1 MALASGR
8 ISSRERQQ
16 VLGVM
21 TRTGDLLHGVV
32 FLARVWRSILPG
44 NCSSCLN
51 VGSEIIL
58 GAGARGCD
66 CREGLYCGMHQA
78 FEGSQTTNLQ
88 DKNSQKD
95 ASKSTNQ
102 TQGNPILLPWLPQE
116 SVQQFEQV

>member
-1 MALASGR
+1 
-8 ISSRERQQ
+8 
-16 VLGVM
+16 
-21 TRTGDLLHGVV
+21 
-32 FLARVWRSILPG
+32 
-44 NCSSCLN
+44 
-51 VGSEIIL
+51 
-58 GAGARGCD
+58 
-66 CREGLYCGMHQA
+66 MHQA